1 MKMMAPPNV
10 KLLPRRLLFHHLPSN
25 KLRKQFLMGEICCI
39 DPMDDVW
46 GRHGVQFDKIGKEG
60 ALLEGIKFEK
70 DKENEIG
77 GLVSSDAGGRHRW
90 ALVYRWLKNIKSFF
104 VDTSTVKLD
113 ARMRDALEKSE
124 ANNELGV
131 GRSAYD

>member
-1 MKMMAPPNV
+1 
-10 KLLPRRLLFHHLPSN
+10 
-25 KLRKQFLMGEICCI
+25 
-39 DPMDDVW
+39 MDNVW

>member
-1 MKMMAPPNV
+1 
-10 KLLPRRLLFHHLPSN
+10 
-25 KLRKQFLMGEICCI
+25 
-39 DPMDDVW
+39 MDDVW
-46 GRHGVQFDKIGKEG
+46 GRHGVLFDKIGKEG
-60 ALLEGIKFEK
+60 ARLEGIKFEK
-70 DKENEIG
+70 DKKNEIG
-77 GLVSSDAGGRHRW
+77 GLVSSDAGGYHRW

>member
-1 MKMMAPPNV
+1 
-10 KLLPRRLLFHHLPSN
+10 
-25 KLRKQFLMGEICCI
+25 
-39 DPMDDVW
+39 MDGVW
-46 GRHGVQFDKIGKEG
+46 GRHRVQFDKIGKEG
-60 ALLEGIKFEK
+60 ARLESIKFE
-70 DKENEIG
+70 DDEEKESEGIAA
-77 GLVSSDAGGRHRW
+77 SDAGGRHRW